1 MKLQGYINEMKP
13 DFHRLYG
20 EKYQFDLGQSEVHI
34 DLTLGAATKNIH
46 TRFGALGETE
56 RNTSSGHSG
65 KHGHARFTVL

>member
-34 DLTLGAATKNIH
+34 DLTLGAATK
-46 TRFGALGETE
+46 
-56 RNTSSGHSG
+56 
-65 KHGHARFTVL
+65 